1 MSNKVWYG
9 SIFCHL
15 QRSVGLLS
23 GACLSGGSRGYVSDR
38 CFLREASDGLI
49 FQRAAGLILGSI
61 RFTNTLFFLE
71 SVESSNNPRLGL
83 ACGQPPSS
91 AGFGH
96 KSDSVCES
104 GNVDSYPQT
113 WPIISA
119 SGRVAAKGKSQLF
132 CTVFSTTKLYHHV
145 SSCFLGAIFGMFSSA
160 GGNSLAQPSIGVD
173 WKSTAR

>member
-1 MSNKVWYG
+1 MSNKVLYG

-104 GNVDSYPQT
+104 GNVDS
-113 WPIISA
+113 
-119 SGRVAAKGKSQLF
+119 
-132 CTVFSTTKLYHHV
+132 
-145 SSCFLGAIFGMFSSA
+145 
-160 GGNSLAQPSIGVD
+160 
-173 WKSTAR
+173 